1 MAYKINKAVVIGA
14 GTMGAGIAAHLANAG
29 VRVTLLDIVPNK
41 LDAKEEKLGL
51 TLKDK
56 AVRNRIVNAGY
67 TAAVKSRP
75 ASFFTDRQQ
84 ELVSLGNLEDDFS
97 AVGEADWVIEAIVE
111 NLKIKQ
117 GLMAKIDDVRKEN
130 AIVSTNTSG
139 IPIQS
144 IVEGRSAGFKKH
156 FLGTHFFNPPRYMK
170 LLEIIRGVDTLPE
183 VVDAIAAFGAT
194 HLGKGI
200 VYCKDTPNFI
210 ANRIGSVAGAFA
222 MDFIVENGYSVPE
235 VDSVTGPL
243 MGNPKT
249 ATFRLLDLVG
259 IDIAN
264 HVRSNLAELIPQ
276 DAAAQKVLTS
286 KKGNAVSEKMI
297 EKGWLGNKTNQGFYK
312 TVRQNGKKDYWP
324 LNLETLEYEAPG
336 EKPKFDSVGRA
347 KDEENLGDRLKIL
360 LAGEDRAADLVR
372 ALVFHGVSYASACVP
387 EVTEMP
393 SAIDDAMRWGFM
405 REAGPFEMWD
415 MLGVKDT
422 IGTIKESGYK
432 PAAWVDEML
441 AAGNETFYQYEGQ
454 TKVAIYNPVEKA
466 YKPLVDGEELI
477 NFPRLRAESK
487 IVASNDGATLFD
499 LGDGIAGMEMHT
511 KMGVLDEDIYT
522 MVGESLDKVD
532 QDFDGMVLST
542 AGEHFSAGAN
552 LFLVV
557 MMAQQGQWKE
567 LETAIRTLQ
576 GMNMR
581 MRYSSKPVVI
591 APVGYNLGGGSE
603 ITMHASRVVAAS
615 EVYSGLVEVGM
626 GLIPAGGG
634 TKEMIRR
641 VLNPAMRIEN
651 TDALPFLEKL
661 FMQVGMAKVATSAEE
676 ARHFGILT
684 ESDRIVM
691 NRDHLLAEA
700 KREARHMADFGYMPP
715 APEKLYA
722 AGRDM
727 LSALRVGIYM
737 FREGGYISEYD
748 ALVGEKLAYI
758 LTGGDLSQPQ
768 WVTEQYILDLEVE
781 AFLSLC
787 GEQKTQDRIW
797 HFLQKGKP
805 LRN

>member
-1 MAYKINKAVVIGA
+1 
-14 GTMGAGIAAHLANAG
+14 
-29 VRVTLLDIVPNK
+29 
-41 LDAKEEKLGL
+41 
-51 TLKDK
+51 
-56 AVRNRIVNAGY
+56 
-67 TAAVKSRP
+67 
-75 ASFFTDRQQ
+75 
-84 ELVSLGNLEDDFS
+84 
-97 AVGEADWVIEAIVE
+97 
-111 NLKIKQ
+111 
-117 GLMAKIDDVRKEN
+117 
-130 AIVSTNTSG
+130 
-139 IPIQS
+139 
-144 IVEGRSAGFKKH
+144 
-156 FLGTHFFNPPRYMK
+156 
-170 LLEIIRGVDTLPE
+170 
-183 VVDAIAAFGAT
+183 
-194 HLGKGI
+194 
-200 VYCKDTPNFI
+200 
-210 ANRIGSVAGAFA
+210 
-222 MDFIVENGYSVPE
+222 
-235 VDSVTGPL
+235 
-243 MGNPKT
+243 
-249 ATFRLLDLVG
+249 
-259 IDIAN
+259 
-264 HVRSNLAELIPQ
+264 
-276 DAAAQKVLTS
+276 
-286 KKGNAVSEKMI
+286 
-297 EKGWLGNKTNQGFYK
+297 
-312 TVRQNGKKDYWP
+312 
-324 LNLETLEYEAPG
+324 
-336 EKPKFDSVGRA
+336 
-347 KDEENLGDRLKIL
+347 
-360 LAGEDRAADLVR
+360 
-372 ALVFHGVSYASACVP
+372 
-387 EVTEMP
+387 
-393 SAIDDAMRWGFM
+393 
-405 REAGPFEMWD
+405 
-415 MLGVKDT
+415 
-422 IGTIKESGYK
+422 
-432 PAAWVDEML
+432 
-441 AAGNETFYQYEGQ
+441 
-454 TKVAIYNPVEKA
+454 
-466 YKPLVDGEELI
+466 
-477 NFPRLRAESK
+477 
-487 IVASNDGATLFD
+487 
-499 LGDGIAGMEMHT
+499 
-511 KMGVLDEDIYT
+511 VLDEDIYT

-748 ALVGEKLAYI
+748 AQVGEKLAYI